1 MNVNLRSLLVES
13 DSWCPVSKADCVED
27 AGNITAS
34 KDAANGTQI
43 TFPRLNSS
51 PLPAEFILRAVK
63 WQEKKEQMVLS
74 FSYLSP
80 ILPFT
85 DFNWKNWT
93 ENRSSLYLWPQS
105 PQFLTSRFEFYQ
117 KQILRKGNELQW
129 FIWEE
134 IPGNTVK
141 GVRKW
146 NRKGRSRHALTPEPT
161 WWVMEHPMEAGLPA
175 PWAPTI
181 LPFLTMKGGS
191 FSPLLSDL
199 FSSVEGSRSEA
210 GQVLA
215 L

>member
-1 MNVNLRSLLVES
+1 MNVNLRGLLVEN

-93 ENRSSLYLWPQS
+93 ENKSSLYL
-105 PQFLTSRFEFYQ
+105 
-117 KQILRKGNELQW
+117 
-129 FIWEE
+129 
-134 IPGNTVK
+134 
-141 GVRKW
+141 
-146 NRKGRSRHALTPEPT
+146 
-161 WWVMEHPMEAGLPA
+161 
-175 PWAPTI
+175 
-181 LPFLTMKGGS
+181 
-191 FSPLLSDL
+191 
-199 FSSVEGSRSEA
+199 
-210 GQVLA
+210 
-215 L
+215 